1 MSMRTP
7 LGRARGLGSAKDGV
21 AHWTAQRLSA
31 VALALLTPWFVWLAI
46 GLVGADQALTAARLG
61 TPINAILML
70 AYVGAALWH
79 AQLGMQVVIEDY
91 VGSRGLELFSQVAVK
106 LIFALAAVAAL
117 VAIGRLAFAS

>member
-1 MSMRTP
+1 MNMRTP
-7 LGRARGLGSAKDGV
+7 VGRARGLGSAKDGV

-46 GLVGADQALTAARLG
+46 GLVGADQALAAARLG

>member
-1 MSMRTP
+1 MSMRAP
-7 LGRARGLGSAKDGV
+7 VGRARGLGSAKEGV

-31 VALALLTPWFVWLAI
+31 VALALLTPWFVWLVVS
-46 GLVGADQALTAARLG
+46 LVGADQALAAARLG
-61 TPINAILML
+61 SPINATLML

-91 VGSRGLELFSQVAVK
+91 IGRRGLELLLHVAVK